1 MTQNSSKTRVQSTST
16 NLLDTAETLFSE
28 RGYVET
34 TVRQI
39 AQKAKVNQASISYHF
54 KSKRGLYNAVFER
67 RANTLLKE
75 RVDLLHEA
83 RNRAKDNSIPL
94 REILYAFI
102 YPPLRMARE
111 DPGGRSFVKLQ
122 SRLHNEPREIEQELR
137 AKLYNTVSLQFSDE
151 LSKTLPQFSRS
162 VISWRLIFV
171 MGLYQYVLLDTGRLE
186 LISKGECKGG
196 DLDRALDEILDF
208 CEQGFLAPSVQSAR
222 TA

>member
-16 NLLDTAETLFSE
+16 NLLNTAETLFSE

-83 RNRAKDNSIPL
+83 RNRAKDNPIPL

-102 YPPLRMARE
+102 YPPLR
-111 DPGGRSFVKLQ
+111 
-122 SRLHNEPREIEQELR
+122 
-137 AKLYNTVSLQFSDE
+137 
-151 LSKTLPQFSRS
+151 
-162 VISWRLIFV
+162 
-171 MGLYQYVLLDTGRLE
+171 
-186 LISKGECKGG
+186 
-196 DLDRALDEILDF
+196 
-208 CEQGFLAPSVQSAR
+208 
-222 TA
+222 